1 MDAIRPAALQDLPGV
16 YGVCLATGD
25 SGRDATKLYRNPDLL
40 GHVFA
45 GPYVVGQ
52 PETSFVV
59 ADAQGVAGYVLA
71 AEDTRAFESWA
82 ESHWWPLLRR
92 QYPQAGGNTPDD
104 QMIRLIHAPP
114 TSSDHIVA
122 EYPAHMHIDLLE
134 RVRGRGLG
142 RVLVERLLRTLR
154 DRGSPAVHL
163 GVAADNPNAIAFY
176 RHLGFVVLEREPGSL
191 LMGFRLGLQRRDV

>member
-1 MDAIRPAALQDLPGV
+1 MDTIRPVTLHDLPGV

-25 SGRDATKLYRNPDLL
+25 SGRDATGLYRNRDLL

-82 ESHWWPLLRR
+82 EEHWWPLLRR
-92 QYPQAGGNTPDD
+92 QYPQTGGDTPDD
-104 QMIRLIHAPP
+104 HMIRLIHAPP
-114 TSSDHIVA
+114 TANDHIVA
-122 EYPAHMHIDLLE
+122 GYPAHLHIDLLE

-154 DRGSPAVHL
+154 DRRSTGVHL

-176 RHLGFVVLEREPGSL
+176 RHLGFMELEREPGSL
-191 LMGFRLGLQRRDV
+191 LMGLRL